1 MDAGNGG
8 KPGRSSGKGYICIC
22 LSGVVSSAVR

>member
-8 KPGRSSGKGYICIC
+8 KPGRSSGVCRNCYIIGRLFC
-22 LSGVVSSAVR
+22 VPD

>member
-8 KPGRSSGKGYICIC
+8 KPGRSSGVCRNC
-22 LSGVVSSAVR
+22 LIYQASVLCA